1 LLILLFAKPIVV
13 HVRYKHGGGTTIIED
28 LKSML
33 FALLQVL
40 PALILLSVFAFES
53 NDALYSVSLCAS
65 YVIFGIVG
73 LALYFILRKFSKS
86 KLLYTALSF
95 FINLAVIIVIYK
107 ILSTAHFDF
116 KGLILV
122 FDLYAF
128 AIYTAIILIDLVI
141 SLIRYAINS
150 PKTENA

>member
-1 LLILLFAKPIVV
+1 MGANEV
-13 HVRYKHGGGTTIIED
+13 KHGGGTMIIED
-28 LKSML
+28 LKSTL
-33 FALLQVL
+33 FALLQAL

-53 NDALYSVSLCAS
+53 NDAIFAISACAS
-65 YVIFGIVG
+65 YVLFGIIG
-73 LALYFILRKFSKS
+73 LALYFILRKFSKA
-86 KLLYTALSF
+86 KLLYTVLSF

-107 ILSTAHFDF
+107 ILSTAHFDL

-150 PKTENA
+150 KKTENA